1 MIVEEIVFK
10 VENDF
15 RFEKTNKFLYLGLYM
30 NGSFPTNLH
39 TLWDQGLIVTRLQ
52 RNFTSNNSLYYD
64 HIYEIMNN
72 QTVIDDDDDNN
83 IDQWIKENINYVC
96 SIIYFDESNA
106 KMNASMN
113 FTLREVYYQKSIE
126 IIEQRLAQGG
136 RRLGVL
142 LNQIFQ
148 NRSNKTSN
156 GNNKLCFSTII
167 LIVLLSLEAVLST
180 VTGTI

>member
-1 MIVEEIVFK
+1 
-10 VENDF
+10 
-15 RFEKTNKFLYLGLYM
+15 
-30 NGSFPTNLH
+30 
-39 TLWDQGLIVTRLQ
+39 
-52 RNFTSNNSLYYD
+52 
-64 HIYEIMNN
+64 MNN